1 MVLVIIVKQIVFS
14 ISLAKKRK
22 QTQNLTNTLL
32 DKLQIPWYNK
42 YIREGKLLQT
52 RKGFNMKIS
61 KAIVDSN
68 IRTAIF
74 NALNVANIEGF
85 HKINDRQY
93 GCIVEDVNGERRY
106 ARLGVIVAE
115 QREEMTADELMA
127 AEIADYN
134 AKQEK
139 KAAQVAAR
147 AEKAA
152 KDKAKREAAKKEKEG
167 E

>member
-1 MVLVIIVKQIVFS
+1 M
-14 ISLAKKRK
+14 
-22 QTQNLTNTLL
+22 
-32 DKLQIPWYNK
+32 P
-42 YIREGKLLQT
+42 
-52 RKGFNMKIS
+52 KIS

-106 ARLGVIVAE
+106 ARVGVIVAE
-115 QREEMTADELMA
+115 QREDCTADELMA

-134 AKQEK
+134 AKQVK
-139 KAAQVAAR
+139 K

-152 KDKAKREAAKKEKEG
+152 ERAAKAEKDKAKREAAKKEKEG